1 MDTSQNET
9 ASIIDRLAKLSPR
22 LSNGDD
28 QTRKE
33 ALELSRSLTAKLEQP
48 ENVAVELAFSV

>member
-1 MDTSQNET
+1 MDSSQNEA
-9 ASIIDRLAKLSPR
+9 ASVIDRLAKLSPK
-22 LSNGDD
+22 LSNGDE

-33 ALELSRSLTAKLEQP
+33 ALALSKSLTAKLEQP